1 MSRILARNIARSFY
15 ANSQPEGAGA
25 TVRRCISGRNTIDPF
40 LMCDIFEV
48 SPPAGFPDH
57 PHRGFETVTYM
68 LEGINAHEDFAGNKG
83 LIKPGG
89 IQWMTAGRGIVHA
102 EMPVTKSKGIQLW
115 INLSAKDKM
124 IEPSF
129 QNLKD
134 EEIKKANPEEGIEV
148 KIIAGSSFGVKSD
161 VFTRTPT
168 MMLDF
173 KLSKGKKIEQ
183 EIPKDYQGFI
193 YVWEGSGY
201 FGENRFKGQESYA
214 LFLDNNNGDY
224 LPVDAADN
232 DVRFMLFAGQPL
244 KEPVVSYGPF
254 VMNTEEEIFQTM
266 SDYNKYINGFE
277 KAKKWRSSIGDGV
290 AGIDFEKEFKK

>member
-1 MSRILARNIARSFY
+1 
-15 ANSQPEGAGA
+15 
-25 TVRRCISGRNTIDPF
+25 
-40 LMCDIFEV
+40 
-48 SPPAGFPDH
+48 
-57 PHRGFETVTYM
+57 
-68 LEGINAHEDFAGNKG
+68 
-83 LIKPGG
+83 
-89 IQWMTAGRGIVHA
+89 HA

-148 KIIAGSSFGVKSD
+148 KVIAGSSFGVKSD

-168 MMLDF
+168 
-173 KLSKGKKIEQ
+173 I
-183 EIPKDYQGFI
+183 I
-193 YVWEGSGY
+193 GY

-244 KEPVVSYGPF
+244 KEPV
-254 VMNTEEEIFQTM
+254 
-266 SDYNKYINGFE
+266 
-277 KAKKWRSSIGDGV
+277 
-290 AGIDFEKEFKK
+290 

>member
-1 MSRILARNIARSFY
+1 MDLEKDDDTIAQI
-15 ANSQPEGAGA
+15 AQLEGVGA

-68 LEGINAHEDFAGNKG
+68 LEGYIYVYLYLEMGTETRNYK
-83 LIKPGG
+83 LRG

-102 EMPVTKSKGIQLW
+102 EMPITKSKGIQLW
-115 INLSAKDKM
+115 INLSAKNKM

-129 QNLKD
+129 QNLSD
-134 EEIKKANPEEGIEV
+134 EKIPRANPEEEIEV
-148 KIIAGSSFGVKSD
+148 KVIAGSSFGVKSN

-173 KLSKGKKIEQ
+173 KLSKGKKVEQ

-193 YVWEGSGY
+193 YVWEGSAY
-201 FGENRFKGQESYA
+201 FGGNRFNGQENYA
-214 LFLDNNNGDY
+214 LFLDGNNGDY
-224 LPVDAADN
+224 LPVDAADDN
-232 DVRFMLFAGQPL
+232 VRFMLFAGQPL
-244 KEPVVSYGPF
+244 KEPIVSYGPF

-266 SDYNKYINGFE
+266 SDYN
-277 KAKKWRSSIGDGV
+277 
-290 AGIDFEKEFKK
+290 